1 MVPGL
6 AVWILPRARR
16 LPPWVLIGPPVL
28 ATTFSAPS
36 FARSATMGSPADRS
50 CVPGDAL
57 MPRADDIPS
66 ASVGLAAGLSLI
78 ALFLAL
84 REWFERKA
92 REQYL
97 SPADEL
103 YFWHQD
109 VRRRLGVGVLIA
121 IAALALA
128 GSRIEPRAAGRAN
141 LVFVVLWLTVLTLIV
156 VLLGLALADL
166 LATRSYARRR
176 RREMLRESIEAIRQQ
191 ARQASARARN
201 EENGS
206 HDAPPSG
213 RPD

>member
-1 MVPGL
+1 
-6 AVWILPRARR
+6 
-16 LPPWVLIGPPVL
+16 
-28 ATTFSAPS
+28 
-36 FARSATMGSPADRS
+36 
-50 CVPGDAL
+50 

-66 ASVGLAAGLSLI
+66 ASLGLAAGLSLI

-84 REWFERKA
+84 REWYERKA

-103 YFWHQD
+103 HFWHQD

-121 IAALALA
+121 IAVLALA

-141 LVFVVLWLTVLTLIV
+141 LVFVVLWLAVLTLIV

-166 LATRSYARRR
+166 LATRSYARRHR
-176 RREMLRESIEAIRQQ
+176 GEMLRESIEAIRQ
-191 ARQASARARN
+191 QASARARN